1 MCCDSWGHKELD
13 TTERLNCTE
22 QLINNIVLVS
32 GIQQNDSVMHI
43 QLIYSFSNSFPNEVV
58 IEY

>member
-1 MCCDSWGHKELD
+1 M
-13 TTERLNCTE
+13 TERLNCTE